1 MQLLIIIMVTS
12 YIIFILLCFQ
22 IKDLKFREE
31 EPNHPDS
38 VCSYPCDHGE
48 AMYLTA
54 GYGNC
59 CWTCVKCHEY
69 EYLPT
74 KYECKGCP
82 FGSEPN
88 GDKSACVMINYMY
101 LRYDDAI
108 AIGAMFFSALGIIL
122 TGYVTVVFIRYNNT
136 PVVRASGREL
146 SYVLLFGIFLC
157 YSMTFI
163 LVLRPSEISCGV
175 QKYGIGLCFSICYS
189 AILTKTNRISR
200 IFRAGKRTARRPK
213 FISPKSQLV
222 ICGAIVAFQNVVGAM
237 WILMRVPEPVAY
249 FANRDD
255 HQLVC
260 KDAVGGNY
268 MIGFTYPIILVIVC
282 TIYAILTR
290 KIPEAFNESKY
301 IGFTM
306 YTTCIIWL
314 AFVPI
319 YFSTAYDI
327 KLRIATMCY
336 TISLSATVSLVCMF
350 TPKLYI
356 ILTHPE
362 KNVRKSM
369 ASQVPRNYTKSSAQP
384 CTQNSS
390 TLLCQYS
397 SIPQQPERNGE
408 HIDVVDDVCKSCN
421 VVVRDCIDSSDI

>member
-1 MQLLIIIMVTS
+1 
-12 YIIFILLCFQ
+12 
-22 IKDLKFREE
+22 
-31 EPNHPDS
+31 
-38 VCSYPCDHGE
+38 
-48 AMYLTA
+48 MYLVDSHTS
-54 GYGNC
+54 C

-74 KYECKGCP
+74 KFACKEC
-82 FGSEPN
+82 PN
-88 GDKSACVMINYMY
+88 GWQPNEDKSACVMIPYLY
-101 LRYDDAI
+101 LRYDDGI
-108 AIGAMFFSALGIIL
+108 AIGAMFFSSIGIIL
-122 TGYVTVVFIRYNNT
+122 TGYVIIVFIRFNNT
-136 PVVRASGREL
+136 PVVKASGREL
-146 SYVLLFGIFLC
+146 SYVLLFGILLC

-163 LVLRPSEISCGV
+163 LVMKPSPITCGA

-222 ICGAIVAFQNVVGAM
+222 ICVAIVAFQLVVGAM

-249 FANRDD
+249 FASRDD

-282 TIYAILTR
+282 TVYAILTR

-319 YFSTAYDI
+319 YFSTAYDQ
-327 KLRIATMCY
+327 LRIATMCY

-362 KNVRKSM
+362 KNVRKSVS
-369 ASQVPRNYTKSSAQP
+369 SQVPRNYTTTSTQP
-384 CTQNSS
+384 YTRNSS
-390 TLLCQYS
+390 SFLCQYS
-397 SIPQQPERNGE
+397 TIPTQQEPNGTNRCCGSY
-408 HIDVVDDVCKSCN
+408 VY
-421 VVVRDCIDSSDI
+421 